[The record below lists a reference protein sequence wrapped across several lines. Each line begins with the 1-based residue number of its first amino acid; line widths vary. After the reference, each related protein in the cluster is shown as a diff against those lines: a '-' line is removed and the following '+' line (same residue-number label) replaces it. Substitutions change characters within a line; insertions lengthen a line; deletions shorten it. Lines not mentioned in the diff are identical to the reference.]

1 MGSELEVMAQVEQRY
16 RESVAYPRAAR
27 RAQIEREIALIERAR
42 GKAVRRN
49 PVSEWL
55 GNRLVNLGDR
65 LAAAGRRLT
74 SASMSTTVS
83 GS

>member
-1 MGSELEVMAQVEQRY
+1 MGIELELIAQVEQQY

-27 RAQIEREIALIERAR
+27 RSQEERELALIRHDGGVTAH
-42 GKAVRRN
+42 GN
-49 PVSEWL
+49 PVAEWL

-74 SASMSTTVS
+74 STSMSTTVS